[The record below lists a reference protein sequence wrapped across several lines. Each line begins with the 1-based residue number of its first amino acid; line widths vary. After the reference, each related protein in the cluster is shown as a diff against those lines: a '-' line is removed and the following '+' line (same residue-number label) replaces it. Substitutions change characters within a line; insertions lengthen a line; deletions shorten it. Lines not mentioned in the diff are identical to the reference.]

1 MSDPWQDEAEVEDDW
16 EEEVTGPAG
25 GNPLDS
31 EEIDAGE
38 DDDSELSEDADL
50 DGDAA

>member
-16 EEEVTGPAG
+16 EEELAGPIG
-25 GNPLDS
+25 GNGLF
-31 EEIDAGE
+31 DADE
-38 DDDSELSEDADL
+38 VDDDDPDLWADETDDE